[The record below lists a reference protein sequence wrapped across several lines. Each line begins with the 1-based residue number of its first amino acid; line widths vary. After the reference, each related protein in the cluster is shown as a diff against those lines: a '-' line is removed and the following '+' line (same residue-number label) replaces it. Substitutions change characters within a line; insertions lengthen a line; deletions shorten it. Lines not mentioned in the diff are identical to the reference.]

1 MISNPYSSRNE
12 IVGTTKMSIAAI
24 PSAWL
29 QRNVFHPCEG
39 GALLR
44 AIYLATLV
52 WPISIPSLRSS
63 PWILGAPHNGLAVL
77 ISRIS
82 RRISKGT
89 VGRPRRRLDFQRQY
103 DRNPARCQ
111 RITVSGR
118 TIANAL
124 LTMGNNRQAPPNISL
139 SIELKGSFLG
149 QARRSTLSCCLSTTV
164 SSAAR
169 DRKRSTI
176 IPKNNLLHS
185 DIEQQHRP
193 ILCQPA
199 TGSDLRQGQVRRS
212 PRRRLSRQNQC
223 DEAAIPSPCG
233 RWQELAS
240 IDVSCCRRRARPGAS
255 IRDNASMRRQHIFVQ
270 PRPLADRRNIRP
282 LWAEVAAKHH
292 RATYISGGAT
302 YSTPQTGLPNN
313 GTPRTCHHCCSDSRQ
328 RPAVDVLTGNRI
340 L

>member
-12 IVGTTKMSIAAI
+12 IVGTAKMSIAAI

-63 PWILGAPHNGLAVL
+63 PWILGAPHNGLALL

-124 LTMGNNRQAPPNISL
+124 LMGNNRQAPPNISL
-139 SIELKGSFLG
+139 SIEVKGSFLG
-149 QARRSTLSCCLSTTV
+149 QADAAIAASAPQSPPQAQHATGKGRQSSQKTICFTLT
-164 SSAAR
+164 SSSNIVRFSVNRQQDRIYDR
-169 DRKRSTI
+169 DRVRSI
-176 IPKNNLLHS
+176 AHS
-185 DIEQQHRP
+185 
-193 ILCQPA
+193 
-199 TGSDLRQGQVRRS
+199 SD
-212 PRRRLSRQNQC
+212 NC
-223 DEAAIPSPCG
+223 
-233 RWQELAS
+233 
-240 IDVSCCRRRARPGAS
+240 
-255 IRDNASMRRQHIFVQ
+255 
-270 PRPLADRRNIRP
+270 
-282 LWAEVAAKHH
+282 
-292 RATYISGGAT
+292 
-302 YSTPQTGLPNN
+302 TPERG
-313 GTPRTCHHCCSDSRQ
+313 
-328 RPAVDVLTGNRI
+328 V
-340 L
+340 